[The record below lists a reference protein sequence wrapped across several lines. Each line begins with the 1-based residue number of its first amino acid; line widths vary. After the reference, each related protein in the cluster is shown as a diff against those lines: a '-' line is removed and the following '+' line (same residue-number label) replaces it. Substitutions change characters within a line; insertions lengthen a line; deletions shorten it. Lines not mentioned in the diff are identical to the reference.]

1 MACFLG
7 IDTSNYTTSA
17 AVMVDG
23 VIQQNIKL
31 PVKVADGARGI
42 RQSDAVFSHVKN
54 LPAVIEAV
62 GKLSPDAIGYSA
74 YPRDNEGSYMPCFL
88 AGEAVARSLAALLDI
103 PALPFSHQAGHV
115 AAAVYSCG
123 KPELYQSPFIAFHV
137 SGGTT
142 DMLLVRAK
150 DDITRI
156 GGTKDLNAGQAVD
169 RTGVLLG
176 LDFPCGPALEALC
189 EITKPIKCGAVSVNG
204 LTCNL
209 SGLENKIKDCI
220 AEGRSKADIAG
231 FLFSYIIK
239 TLDRMTENAIS
250 AYGNLPILFAGGVM
264 SNRMIKTYF
273 TNKYGAYFAEPA
285 FSCDNAAGVA
295 YLCSEKFKELS

>member
-23 VIQQNIKL
+23 EIKKNIKL

-62 GKLSPDAIGYSA
+62 GELHPDAIGYSA

-88 AGEAVARSLAALLDI
+88 AGEATARSLASILGI
-103 PALPFSHQAGHV
+103 PAYPFSHQAGHV
-115 AAAVYSCG
+115 AAAVYSSG
-123 KPELYQSPFIAFHV
+123 KPELYNAPFIAFHV

-142 DMLLVRAK
+142 DMLLVEAK
-150 DDITRI
+150 NRITRI

-169 RTGVLLG
+169 RTGILLG

-189 EITKPIKCGAVSVNG
+189 EIKKPIKCGAVSVKG
-204 LTCNL
+204 LECNL
-209 SGLENKIKDCI
+209 SGLENKIKDRI
-220 AEGRSKADIAG
+220 AAGHSHAEIAA

-239 TLDRMTENAIS
+239 TLDRMTENALEV
-250 AYGNLPILFAGGVM
+250 YGKIPLLFAGGVM
-264 SNRMIKTYF
+264 SNRIIKDYF
-273 TNKYGAYFAEPA
+273 SSKYGAHFAEPA
-285 FSCDNAAGVA
+285 FSCDNAAGIA
-295 YLCSEKFKELS
+295 YLCSERFKELS